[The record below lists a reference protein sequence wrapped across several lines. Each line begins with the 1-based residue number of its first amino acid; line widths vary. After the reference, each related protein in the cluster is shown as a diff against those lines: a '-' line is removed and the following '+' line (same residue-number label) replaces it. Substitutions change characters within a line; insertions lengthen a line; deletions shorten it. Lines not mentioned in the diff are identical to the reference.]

1 MKSFFASALIT
12 FMSASAMRLE
22 KNNTKGVYTG
32 IRAEI
37 DAIKQYTLKYK
48 DDYDL
53 NYDTDK
59 VILVGAAAWNSVDE
73 ADDKAFVGWAN
84 EKLDGWR
91 QKVFVAD
98 NIVRGICPRNKDGHK
113 DGPAV
118 LNKLEDDHFA
128 RRKEEIS
135 RDQEREEND
144 SQAAS

>member
-1 MKSFFASALIT
+1 MKSFFSSALIT

-22 KNNTKGVYTG
+22 RRNSLLAF
-32 IRAEI
+32 AEI
-37 DAIKQYTLKYK
+37 DAIEQYKLKY
-48 DDYDL
+48 DNYDL